1 MDATHKP
8 HDVCVSKL
16 EVQECARTHILEPH
30 PCQFLNRFLQPTPKT
45 SVQYFMSAKKT
56 TCDSMSNDITK
67 EEKQRYSIGE
77 EIANSV
83 THGVGAGL
91 AIEALVLLTVRAAS
105 RPDVSV
111 TSYVIFGVSLIV
123 LYLASTLYHALPAGA
138 KNVFGIFDHAS
149 IFILI
154 AGTYTPYCL
163 SILKGALG
171 WTIFGI
177 IWGLDVLGIVLYAV
191 FGRKA
196 RAVTTAMYIIMGW
209 LIIFATG
216 KIKSMMPPLSFTLL
230 LCGGIA
236 YTIGCIF
243 YAIKKIKWM
252 HSIWH
257 LFVLGGS
264 VLHFFSI
271 YLY

>member
-1 MDATHKP
+1 
-8 HDVCVSKL
+8 
-16 EVQECARTHILEPH
+16 
-30 PCQFLNRFLQPTPKT
+30 
-45 SVQYFMSAKKT
+45 MSAKKT
-56 TCDSMSNDITK
+56 TCDSMTDDMTK

-177 IWGLDVLGIVLYAV
+177 IWGLAVLGIVLYAV

-216 KIKSMMPPLSFTLL
+216 KIKSMIHALTLRRDSL
-230 LCGGIA
+230 
-236 YTIGCIF
+236 
-243 YAIKKIKWM
+243 
-252 HSIWH
+252 HDR
-257 LFVLGGS
+257 
-264 VLHFFSI
+264 LHFLRNEKNQVDAQYMAPLCSWRKRSALFFDLFI
-271 YLY
+271 LRG

>member
-1 MDATHKP
+1 MI
-8 HDVCVSKL
+8 V
-16 EVQECARTHILEPH
+16 ILKNFM
-30 PCQFLNRFLQPTPKT
+30 QLFFKT
-45 SVQYFMSAKKT
+45 SVKENMKT
-56 TCDSMSNDITK
+56 NISTSDTITK
-67 EEKQRYSIGE
+67 EEKLRYSIGE

-83 THGVGAGL
+83 THGIGAGL
-91 AIEALVLLTVRAAS
+91 AVAALVLLSIRAAS

-138 KNVFGIFDHAS
+138 KNVFGVFDHAS

-163 SILKGALG
+163 SVLKGWVG

-177 IWGLDVLGIVLYAV
+177 IWGLAVLGIVLYAV

-196 RAVTTAMYIIMGW
+196 RLVTTIMYIIMGW
-209 LIIFATG
+209 LIMSTTREL
-216 KIKSMMPPLSFTLL
+216 KTVMSPLSFRFLVW
-230 LCGGIA
+230 GGMV
-236 YTIGCIF
+236 YTIGCVF
-243 YAIKKIKWM
+243 YGLKKIKWM

-264 VLHFFSI
+264 ILHFFSI